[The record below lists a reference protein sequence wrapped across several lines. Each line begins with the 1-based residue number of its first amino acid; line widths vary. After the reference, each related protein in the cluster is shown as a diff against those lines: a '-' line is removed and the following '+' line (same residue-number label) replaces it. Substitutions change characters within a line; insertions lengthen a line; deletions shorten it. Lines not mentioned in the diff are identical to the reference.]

1 MLRFSV
7 LASGSKGNACYVESP
22 EGCVLVDAGLSC
34 RELER
39 RLELLGLSASCLDAI
54 ILTHEHIDHIRGAGV
69 IARRYHLPIYTTEGT
84 IRGASRSMGELPLVV
99 TVKTG
104 TRFAIRDLEIEPFTK
119 CHDALDPF
127 ALTLS
132 FNGIKLGIATDLGR
146 STRLVEDKLQGCNAL
161 ITEFN
166 HDPDM
171 LENGPYPLFLKRR
184 IKGPEGHLSNVEG
197 VSLLALLVHEGLDHI
212 VCAHLSETN
221 NNASAVYEKVHK
233 SLVNSGFGNVNLMIG
248 EQQSPGPLIELR
260 DNLLGGADRVSRG
273 RTAKSKL

>member
-39 RLELLGLSASCLDAI
+39 RLALLGLSASRLDAI
-54 ILTHEHIDHIRGAGV
+54 IVTHEHADHIRGAGV
-69 IARRYHLPIYTTEGT
+69 IARRYHLPVYTTEGT
-84 IRGASRSMGELPLVV
+84 LSAGAGAMGELPRIVPV
-99 TVKTG
+99 QTG
-104 TRFAIRDLEIEPFTK
+104 TRFAIKDLEIEPFTK

-132 FNGIKLGIATDLGR
+132 CDGVKLGIATDLGR
-146 STRLVEDKLQGCNAL
+146 RTRLVEDKLQGCNAL

-166 HDPDM
+166 HDPEM

-197 VSLLALLVHEGLDHI
+197 VSLLASLVHDGLDYV

-221 NNASAVYEKVHK
+221 NNPRIVYESVHE
-233 SLVNSGFGNVNLMIG
+233 SLVNSGRGKVNLMIG
-248 EQQSPGPLIELR
+248 EQRAPGPLIEIKR
-260 DNLLGGADRVSRG
+260 A
-273 RTAKSKL
+273 

>member
-7 LASGSKGNACYVESP
+7 LASGSKGNACYIESP

-34 RELER
+34 RELEK
-39 RLELLGLSASCLDAI
+39 RLALLGLSASRLDAI

-84 IRGASRSMGELPLVV
+84 MSAGATSMGELPRFVPIQ
-99 TVKTG
+99 TG
-104 TRFAIRDLEIEPFTK
+104 RRFAIKDFEIEPFTK
-119 CHDALDPF
+119 CHDAFDPF

-132 FNGIKLGIATDLGR
+132 CDGIKVGIATDLGR

-197 VSLLALLVHEGLDHI
+197 TCLLASLIHEGLDTV
-212 VCAHLSETN
+212 VCAHLSEIN
-221 NNASAVYEKVHK
+221 NHPGIVYESVQQR
-233 SLVNSGFGNVNLMIG
+233 LEISGFGRINLMIG
-248 EQQSPGPLIELR
+248 EQQTPGPLIEF
-260 DNLLGGADRVSRG
+260 GE
-273 RTAKSKL
+273 